1 MKVKGIKH
9 ILLVIGL
16 FILFIILDLTNLPTL
31 IGMDILDINMDFFGI
46 LFDALIVIILYI
58 ISYYYIENRQLE
70 KDINSKNTALVLI
83 RKTYEECKSNLVLL
97 ENKDIVKKFI
107 IPKIDGDKTDSEN
120 KIISNLQTLPFSS
133 FDSIMTLSVNG
144 YITQNELEEYLE
156 IKKDYQRLISYK
168 ITFYDLEKPKTK
180 EQEEMYNYI
189 KYLESK
195 IKNIFIKYL

>member
-16 FILFIILDLTNLPTL
+16 FILFVILDLINLPTL
-31 IGMDILDINMDFFGI
+31 IGIDILNINMDFFGI
-46 LFDALIVIILYI
+46 LFDALIVLILYI

-70 KDINSKNTALVLI
+70 KDENSKNTALVLM
-83 RKTYEECKSNLVLL
+83 RKTYEECKSNLELL
-97 ENKDIVKKFI
+97 ENKEMVKRFI
-107 IPKIDGDKTDSEN
+107 IPKIDGNKTDTEN

-144 YITQNELEEYLE
+144 YIMKNELEEYLE

-168 ITFYDLEKPKTK
+168 ITFYDLENPITK
-180 EQEEMYNYI
+180 DQKEMYNHI
-189 KYLESK
+189 KFLESK
-195 IKNIFIKYL
+195 IKKIFIKYL